1 MKKSIDPQDVY
12 WSYRIENFPAD
23 INDEKLSFELV
34 LNGLDGWELVST
46 REYQDQVD
54 VPGIYARFP
63 HIPDQVTKTFVKY
76 IFKKL
81 QVPTN
86 YNNE

>member
-1 MKKSIDPQDVY
+1 MKKSIDPRDVY

-23 INDEKLSFELV
+23 IEDEKLSFELV
-34 LNGLDGWELVST
+34 LIGLDGWELVTTS
-46 REYQDQVD
+46 EYQTQVD
-54 VPGIYARFP
+54 VPGVYVRVP

-76 IFKKL
+76 IFKKPEL
-81 QVPTN
+81 PTN